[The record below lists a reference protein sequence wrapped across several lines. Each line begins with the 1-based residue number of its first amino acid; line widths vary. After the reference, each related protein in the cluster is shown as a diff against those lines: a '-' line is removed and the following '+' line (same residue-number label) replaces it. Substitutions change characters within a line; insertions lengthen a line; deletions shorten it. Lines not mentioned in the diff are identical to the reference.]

1 VHLLK
6 TIDEQIVHVGVGAI
20 ESGVWIN
27 LVSPT
32 DVEVKQIS
40 DITNIDIDYIK
51 SALDEEER
59 PRIEQEKDLTFIVID
74 IPIIEVEE
82 NINVYSTIPLGI
94 ILVKENII
102 TVCLKDNPV
111 LKDLM
116 NKRIKNFSTAAPM
129 KMVLQILYRT
139 ATLYLQYLKHIDK
152 TSSRIE
158 AELHKS
164 IKNAELI
171 QLLKLEKSLTYFST
185 SLKSNEM
192 VLEKLE
198 KCGFK
203 TEMELL
209 EDVIIENKQA
219 IEMANIYSSILS
231 GTMDAFASLVSNNLN
246 LVMKHLTSVTIL
258 IAIPTMVFSFF
269 GMNIPMPFGLG
280 TNNYAS
286 LIITGVAIVV
296 SIVSIWGLNKR
307 RLL

>member
-1 VHLLK
+1 MHLLK